1 MIINLQVYEVSP
13 VGSASGYFLGES
25 SDLCI
30 NSNIPE
36 IASTP
41 IEFYGSSRDSVVDQ
55 VKAYAR
61 AKFPDGG
68 SIRLV

>member
-1 MIINLQVYEVSP
+1 MIINLQVYELDN
-13 VGSASGYFLGES
+13 AFMGES
-25 SDLCI
+25 LELCI

-41 IEFYGSSRDSVVDQ
+41 IEFWGSNRAEVIEQ

-61 AKFPDGG
+61 HKFGAG
-68 SIRLV
+68 SIRIAK

>member
-1 MIINLQVYEVSP
+1 MIINLQVYELDN
-13 VGSASGYFLGES
+13 AFMGES
-25 SDLCI
+25 LELCI

-41 IEFYGSSRDSVVDQ
+41 IEFWGSNRDEVIAQ
-55 VKAYAR
+55 VKQYAR
-61 AKFPDGG
+61 YKFPAGG

>member
-1 MIINLQVYEVSP
+1 MIINLQVYEME
-13 VGSASGYFLGES
+13 GAFLGES
-25 SDLCI
+25 LELCL

-41 IEFYGSSRDSVVDQ
+41 IEFWGEDRNSVIAQ
-55 VKAYAR
+55 VQAYAR
-61 AKFPDGG
+61 FKFPAGG

>member
-1 MIINLQVYEVSP
+1 MGLIMIINLQVYELDN
-13 VGSASGYFLGES
+13 AFMGES
-25 SDLCI
+25 LELCI

-41 IEFYGSSRDSVVDQ
+41 IEFWGSDRDSVIAQ

-61 AKFPDGG
+61 AKFPRGG

>member
-1 MIINLQVYEVSP
+1 MIINLQVYELD
-13 VGSASGYFLGES
+13 GGFLGES
-25 SDLCI
+25 LDLCI

-41 IEFYGSSRDSVVDQ
+41 IEFWGSDRDSVIAQ
-55 VKAYAR
+55 VKQYAR
-61 AKFPDGG
+61 AKFPNGG

>member
-1 MIINLQVYEVSP
+1 MIINLQVYEMD
-13 VGSASGYFLGES
+13 GAFLGES
-25 SDLCI
+25 LELCI

-41 IEFYGSSRDSVVDQ
+41 IEFWGSDRVEIIEQ
-55 VKAYAR
+55 VKQYAR
-61 AKFPDGG
+61 YKFPAGG